1 MAEIGQDIAKAKYI
15 LENGGL
21 VAVPTETV
29 YGLAANGLNA
39 KAVAKV
45 FEAKKRPSFN
55 PLILHMNSIQTA
67 KEIVESIP
75 EEALDLAK
83 QFWPGPLTMVLKK
96 KSFVPDLV
104 TSGLDSVAIRIPRH
118 DLTRQLL
125 AQLDFPLAAPSA
137 NPFGYISPVKAKH
150 VNQQLGE
157 SIDYILDGGF
167 CKLAWNLPLL
177 VVLESRL
184 CLD

>member
-1 MAEIGQDIAKAKYI
+1 MSFEAANEAISQELHAIMAEIGQDIAKAKYI

-96 KSFVPDLV
+96 KFLYLTLSP
-104 TSGLDSVAIRIPRH
+104 LDWI
-118 DLTRQLL
+118 LL
-125 AQLDFPLAAPSA
+125 
-137 NPFGYISPVKAKH
+137 
-150 VNQQLGE
+150 
-157 SIDYILDGGF
+157 
-167 CKLAWNLPLL
+167 LL
-177 VVLESRL
+177 EFQDTTLQ
-184 CLD
+184 DNY

>member
-96 KSFVPDLV
+96 KSLYLTLSP
-104 TSGLDSVAIRIPRH
+104 LDWI
-118 DLTRQLL
+118 LL
-125 AQLDFPLAAPSA
+125 
-137 NPFGYISPVKAKH
+137 
-150 VNQQLGE
+150 
-157 SIDYILDGGF
+157 
-167 CKLAWNLPLL
+167 LL
-177 VVLESRL
+177 EFQDTTLQ
-184 CLD
+184 DNY